1 MLVSI
6 IVIIKKDIDI
16 KREVNSF
23 LDRLSKSSFSKWQME
38 VIFMNLSSHASG
50 HRVIKGQPLVRVIQI
65 KGNSEADAITFAMK
79 NAYGDVIIPAQIDS
93 QFGKDSILNYTKFFL
108 GDKNVSNIIPRNV
121 SMVID
126 PGRKLMVI
134 RRMKINLPPDLFD
147 LKTYMILYSLI
158 NKFRIIGSWGSLH
171 KKEVLR
177 FAYKMD
183 KVKPWDKFK
192 IALNL
197 GVIK

>member
-6 IVIIKKDIDI
+6 IVIVKKDIDI
-16 KREVNSF
+16 KKEVNAF
-23 LDRLSKSSFSKWQME
+23 LDRLSNSSFSKWQME

-50 HRVIKGQPLVRVIQI
+50 QRVIRGQPLVRVIQI
-65 KGNSEADAITFAMK
+65 KENTVNAAMTFALK

-93 QFGKDSILNYTKFFL
+93 QFGKDSITNYSKFFL
-108 GDKNVSNIIPRNV
+108 ENKKV

-134 RRMKINLPPDLFD
+134 RKMKISLPPDLFD
-147 LKTYMILYSLI
+147 FKTYMILYSLI

>member
-6 IVIIKKDIDI
+6 IVIVKKDIDI
-16 KREVNSF
+16 KKEVNAF
-23 LDRLSKSSFSKWQME
+23 LDRLSNSSFSKWQME

-65 KGNSEADAITFAMK
+65 KENTVNAAMTFALK

-93 QFGKDSILNYTKFFL
+93 QFGKDSITNYSKFFL
-108 GDKNVSNIIPRNV
+108 ENKKV

-134 RRMKINLPPDLFD
+134 RKMKISLPPDLFD
-147 LKTYMILYSLI
+147 FKTYMILYSLI
-158 NKFRIIGSWGSLH
+158 NKFRIIGKWSGLNR
-171 KKEVLR
+171 KEVLR
-177 FAYKMD
+177 FAYKFD
-183 KVKPWDKFK
+183 KIKLWDKIK
-192 IALNL
+192 VVLNV
-197 GVIK
+197 GVNSGKTS